1 MGKLRKPSFR
11 LPVKLG
17 KFMETIPFVL
27 LILVLC
33 VAITSSSFPLAN
45 LEPFD
50 GYVWEVAGG
59 IAIAIL
65 LISLI
70 TSAFVPMA
78 YCRYGC
84 PTGAVLKLFEFG
96 PLDNGWNRRD
106 YFSFALLGLA
116 LLLYSF
122 S

>member
-1 MGKLRKPSFR
+1 MRSLTGD
-11 LPVKLG
+11 LG
-17 KFMETIPFVL
+17 VREFDHEFQVGSRET
-27 LILVLC
+27 
-33 VAITSSSFPLAN
+33 
-45 LEPFD
+45 
-50 GYVWEVAGG
+50 
-59 IAIAIL
+59 
-65 LISLI
+65 ISLI